1 MGTSPIVMRINALLA
16 EKGISK
22 NQFYKDCKITS
33 ASFSLWNTG
42 KTFPRENSLQR
53 IADYLDTTTDYLRT
67 GYGAKQVSTVAFAEN
82 LKKIMETLKITNYRL
97 AQMFG
102 CSQTSVANWIS
113 GERVPHQKTR
123 ASIASAFGF
132 SLNELDGEL
141 PDDYQERLIQQQK
154 SPAAEDRDGLDELDM
169 ELMARLKQLTPSE
182 WAKVDAFVQGL
193 LASR

>member
-67 GYGAKQVSTVAFAEN
+67 GYGAKQVSAVA
-82 LKKIMETLKITNYRL
+82 
-97 AQMFG
+97 
-102 CSQTSVANWIS
+102 
-113 GERVPHQKTR
+113 
-123 ASIASAFGF
+123 
-132 SLNELDGEL
+132 D
-141 PDDYQERLIQQQK
+141 PDDQPFPSHFYQTFLSLCRERKMSPTAVAKEAGISSGAPTAWKKGAVPKPEQRRRLCVFFGVSDEYLLGYGEK